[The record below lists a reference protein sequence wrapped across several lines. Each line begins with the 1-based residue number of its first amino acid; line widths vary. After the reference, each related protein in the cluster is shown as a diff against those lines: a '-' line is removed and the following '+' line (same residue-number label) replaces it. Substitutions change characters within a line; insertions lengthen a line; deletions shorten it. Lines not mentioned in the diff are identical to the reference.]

1 MLPALALCVSLL
13 AWSAPD
19 DYTGLTS
26 GVTAAAVI
34 LIVTLGR
41 MQARKKRILITDYRR
56 GVRFVSGAVAGI
68 LDPGTHR
75 YDSRKEQISIVD
87 MRPQPVLVERLV
99 FQDAVS
105 TPALISIAAEI
116 RVQDPQLASTAI
128 RDQVK
133 DGYAI
138 LRDTLRAAASQ
149 QILQP
154 GAENRDAL
162 AKALNAAID
171 GALQKVGMTSSDLE
185 ITELWVGMP
194 PVTGAVPSGVVQ

>member
-1 MLPALALCVSLL
+1 MLPAPPLLVSLL
-13 AWSAPD
+13 ASFASD

-41 MQARKKRILITDYRR
+41 LQARKKRILITDYRR
-56 GVRFVSGAVAGI
+56 GVRFVSGAVAGV
-68 LDPGTHR
+68 LGPGTHR
-75 YDSRKEQISIVD
+75 YDTRKEQISIVD

-99 FQDAVS
+99 FQDAVN
-105 TPALISIAAEI
+105 TPALISIASEM
-116 RVQDPQLASTAI
+116 RVQDPQLASTAL

-138 LRDTLRAAASQ
+138 LRDTLRMFVSQ

-154 GAENRDAL
+154 GAESRDAL

-171 GALQKVGMTSSDLE
+171 TALRKVGMTSSDLE

-194 PVTGAVPSGVVQ
+194 PVTAATPSGVVQ